1 MLGSLAGLIYPLCP
15 RACAG
20 PICLGPISVAVWFM
34 LVSLAGPI
42 SVAGWFMLVS
52 LAGPISVSLD

>member
-1 MLGSLAGLIYPLCP
+1 
-15 RACAG
+15 
-20 PICLGPISVAVWFM
+20 M